1 MIDVRSANIK
11 LDGIAE
17 KEVENIRRC
26 LCTLYTVRA
35 GEQPLDRDFGIDDSF
50 QDRPMNVAKNMCAL
64 EIIEKTKRYEK
75 RAKVERVEFRFD
87 EDGQMMPVI
96 YLNRGDEL

>member
-1 MIDVRSANIK
+1 
-11 LDGIAE
+11 
-17 KEVENIRRC
+17 
-26 LCTLYTVRA
+26 
-35 GEQPLDRDFGIDDSF
+35 
-50 QDRPMNVAKNMCAL
+50 MCAL